1 MFKKLSLVVL
11 IGASVMSC
19 NKTYNK
25 AMKSTDK
32 DEIFTLATQLYES
45 GKYDL
50 ANELYEKI
58 STSFVGTEKAA
69 DIAYNMAQ
77 ANFNEKNFRL
87 AGHLFKSFAGSYPM
101 DTRAEDAL
109 FKSAFSYYK
118 DSPKYDLDQT
128 STYTAISELQGFI
141 NAYPESANVN
151 DANNYITELRQKL
164 ELKSFEISKVYYK
177 TMKYKAAGVSFDNM
191 IDEYPDSKF
200 REEALMYSLRSKAEL
215 AINFS
220 RLEFKELR
228 LQEAKTQY
236 LLLTRYYP
244 ETKFKSEADK
254 ILEKIDKNITET
266 KKAMAD
272 FEEERKKVEAE
283 NATAEKEQNKNNNK

>member
-11 IGASVMSC
+11 IGASLVSC

-32 DEIFTLATQLYES
+32 DEIFTLATQLYEA

-69 DIAYNMAQ
+69 DIAFNMAQ
-77 ANFNEKNFRL
+77 ANFNGMNFRL
-87 AGHLFKSFAGSYPM
+87 AGHQFKSFSGSYPL
-101 DTRAEDAL
+101 DARAEEAL
-109 FKSAFSYYK
+109 YKSAFSYYK

-141 NAYPESANVN
+141 NAYPESSHVN
-151 DANNYITELRQKL
+151 DANIYITELRQKL
-164 ELKSFEISKVYYK
+164 ELKSFEIAKVYYR
-177 TMKYKAAGVSFDNM
+177 TMKYKAASLAFDNM

-200 REEALMYSLRSKAEL
+200 REEAMMYSLRAKTEL
-215 AINFS
+215 ALNFS
-220 RLEFKELR
+220 RVEHKDLR
-228 LQEAKTQY
+228 LQEARTEY
-236 LLLTRYYP
+236 LLLKRYYP
-244 ETKFKSEADK
+244 ESKFKNEADK
-254 ILEKIDKNITET
+254 LMEKIDKDLIVTKDRMAEIEVAR
-266 KKAMAD
+266 KKA
-272 FEEERKKVEAE
+272 ETLQAE
-283 NATAEKEQNKNNNK
+283 VNKEQNNNQ

>member
-1 MFKKLSLVVL
+1 MFKKLSLIVL

-69 DIAYNMAQ
+69 DIAHNMAQ

-87 AGHLFKSFAGSYPM
+87 AGHQFKSFAGAYPM
-101 DTRAEDAL
+101 DSRAEESL

-128 STYTAISELQGFI
+128 STYTAIDELQSFI
-141 NAYPESANVN
+141 NTYPESAHVN

-164 ELKSFEISKVYYK
+164 ELKAFEISKVYYR
-177 TMKYKAAGVSFDNM
+177 TMKYKAAGVAFDNM

-200 REEALMYSLRSKAEL
+200 REEAMMYSLRSKAEL
-215 AINFS
+215 SLNFS
-220 RLEFKELR
+220 RLENKELR
-228 LQEAKTQY
+228 LQDAKTQY

-244 ETKFKSEADK
+244 ETKFKDEAGK
-254 ILEKIDKNITET
+254 LLEKIEKDITATKTALNNIE
-266 KKAMAD
+266 AA
-272 FEEERKKVEAE
+272 RKKVEAE
-283 NATAEKEQNKNNNK
+283 QASL

>member
-32 DEIFTLATQLYES
+32 DEIFTLATQLYED

-87 AGHLFKSFAGSYPM
+87 AGHQFKSFAGAYPM
-101 DTRAEDAL
+101 DARAEESL

-141 NAYPESANVN
+141 NAYPESTQVSE
-151 DANNYITELRQKL
+151 ANNYITELRQKL

-177 TMKYKAAGVSFDNM
+177 TMKYKAAAVSFDNM

-200 REEALMYSLRSKAEL
+200 REEAMMYSLRSKAEL
-215 AINFS
+215 ALNFS
-220 RLEFKELR
+220 RLESKELR
-228 LQEAKTQY
+228 LQEARTQY
-236 LLLTRYYP
+236 LLLKRYYP

-254 ILEKIDKNITET
+254 LMEKIDKDIIDT
-266 KKAMAD
+266 KKALAD
-272 FEEERKKVEAE
+272 LDVARKAAEASQ
-283 NATAEKEQNKNNNK
+283 AEAIKEQNNNK

>member
-1 MFKKLSLVVL
+1 MFKKLSLLVL
-11 IGASVMSC
+11 IGASLVSC

-32 DEIFTLATQLYES
+32 DEIFILATQLYQN

-77 ANFNEKNFRL
+77 GNFNEKSYRL
-87 AGHLFKSFAGSYPM
+87 AGHQFKSFAGAYPM
-101 DTRAEDAL
+101 DSRAEESL

-128 STYTAISELQGFI
+128 STYTAINELQGFI
-141 NAYPESANVN
+141 NSYPESSHVP

-164 ELKSFEISKVYYK
+164 EMKSFEISKVYYK

-200 REEALMYSLRSKAEL
+200 REEAMMYSLRSKAEL
-215 AINFS
+215 ALNFS
-220 RLEFKELR
+220 RLENKDLR
-228 LQEAKTQY
+228 LQDARTQY
-236 LLLTRYYP
+236 LLLKRYYP

-254 ILEKIDKNITET
+254 LMEKIDKDIAET
-266 KKAMAD
+266 KKT
-272 FEEERKKVEAE
+272 FGTLEEARTKVEAE
-283 NATAEKEQNKNNNK
+283 NAKTLKKENK

>member
-1 MFKKLSLVVL
+1 MFKKLSLLVL
-11 IGASVMSC
+11 IGASLVSC

-32 DEIFTLATQLYES
+32 DEIFTLATQLYQD

-77 ANFNEKNFRL
+77 TNFNEKSFRL
-87 AGHLFKSFAGSYPM
+87 AGHQFKSFAGSYPM
-101 DTRAEDAL
+101 DSRAEEAL

-141 NAYPESANVN
+141 NSYPESNHVN

-200 REEALMYSLRSKAEL
+200 REEAMMYSLRAKAEL
-215 AINFS
+215 ALNFS
-220 RLEFKELR
+220 RLENKELR
-228 LQEAKTQY
+228 LQDARTQY

-244 ETKFKSEADK
+244 ETKFKSEANKLMEKVDK
-254 ILEKIDKNITET
+254 DIIET
-266 KKAMAD
+266 KKILAEL
-272 FEEERKKVEAE
+272 EESRKKIEAE
-283 NATAEKEQNKNNNK
+283 QAELSKEQNNNK

>member
-32 DEIFTLATQLYES
+32 DEIFTLATQLYED

-58 STSFVGTEKAA
+58 STSFVGTEKAG

-77 ANFNEKNFRL
+77 ASFNEKNFRL
-87 AGHLFKSFAGSYPM
+87 AGHQFKSFAGSYPM
-101 DTRAEDAL
+101 DTRAEEAL

-128 STYTAISELQGFI
+128 STYTAISELQSFI
-141 NAYPESANVN
+141 NAYPESSHVSEAN
-151 DANNYITELRQKL
+151 DLITELRQKL

-177 TMKYKAAGVSFDNM
+177 TMKYKAAAVSFDNM
-191 IDEYPDSKF
+191 NDEYPDSKF
-200 REEALMYSLRSKAEL
+200 REEAMMYSLRSKTEL
-215 AINFS
+215 ALNFS
-220 RLEFKELR
+220 RLENKELR

-236 LLLTRYYP
+236 LLLTKYYP
-244 ETKFKSEADK
+244 ETKFKAEADK
-254 ILEKIDKNITET
+254 LSEKIEKDIVVS

-272 FEEERKKVEAE
+272 LEIARKKIEAE
-283 NATAEKEQNKNNNK
+283 NAALEQTQKETK

>member
-50 ANELYEKI
+50 ANELYDKI

-87 AGHLFKSFAGSYPM
+87 AGHLFKSFAGAYPM

-215 AINFS
+215 AMNFS

-244 ETKFKSEADK
+244 ETKFKAEADK
-254 ILEKIDKNITET
+254 ILEKIDKSMTET

-283 NATAEKEQNKNNNK
+283 NATAEKEQNKK

>member
-32 DEIFTLATQLYES
+32 DEIFTLATQLYED

-87 AGHLFKSFAGSYPM
+87 AGHQFKSFAGAYPM
-101 DTRAEDAL
+101 DARAEEAL

-141 NAYPESANVN
+141 NAYPESTQVSE
-151 DANNYITELRQKL
+151 ANNYITELRQKL

-177 TMKYKAAGVSFDNM
+177 TMKYKAAAVSFDNM

-200 REEALMYSLRSKAEL
+200 REEAMMYSLRSKAEL
-215 AINFS
+215 ALNFS
-220 RLEFKELR
+220 RLESKELR
-228 LQEAKTQY
+228 LQEARTQY
-236 LLLTRYYP
+236 L
-244 ETKFKSEADK
+244 
-254 ILEKIDKNITET
+254 
-266 KKAMAD
+266 
-272 FEEERKKVEAE
+272 
-283 NATAEKEQNKNNNK
+283 